1 MTAGLNH
8 HAIEAVVAR
17 AVDPRVGIIHDL
29 RAIEP
34 GPGAPRFFH
43 YAAQLSNLRAFGWEG
58 NLTLLEAGSATRQAA
73 RASVLFDALGCYA
86 AAFHAPHELEL
97 YSYRHATKRSVAPDR
112 LALFSDEQYAQE
124 AFSFEPFTDATPV
137 RWVPATSL
145 ESGERSFV
153 PAAAALLPY
162 RARGETGEAAIQPP
176 SSVGLACACSREEAV
191 RTAICD
197 VIKHDALA
205 LCWNA
210 RLSPPHVRVETLSD
224 ENYPLVERFETIGR
238 ITALN
243 ITLDTSVPTFLLCLE
258 SPAEAAPAMVFGSG
272 CDPDPDR
279 AFRLALDDL
288 ALALHL
294 CGDAL
299 EVRRRQADRLTV
311 DHRLDRLAFWCAHA
325 HRSHAAF
332 LFASSERLAF
342 EEVSG
347 RIGAAP
353 ADSRGLAATVAA
365 AGYEVFIVDLTTSDL
380 RELGV
385 AAVRAI
391 VPGLQPL
398 FGNPRE
404 QALGG
409 TRLGEL
415 PGRLG
420 FRPEKRSP
428 PDAVVPHPFVLKGIE
443 S

>member
-1 MTAGLNH
+1 VTSGLNH
-8 HAIEAVVAR
+8 HVIEAVVAR
-17 AVDPRVGIIHDL
+17 AVDPRVGVIHDL
-29 RAIEP
+29 RAIDP
-34 GPGAPRFFH
+34 VPGAPRFFH
-43 YAAQLSNLRAFGWEG
+43 YAAQVSNLRAFGWEG
-58 NLTLLEAGSATRQAA
+58 NLTILEAGSATRQAA

-86 AAFHAPHELEL
+86 AAFHAPQELEL
-97 YSYRHATKRSVAPDR
+97 HSYRHAAKPCIAPNR
-112 LALFSDEQYAQE
+112 FALFSDGQYAQE
-124 AFSFEPFTDATPV
+124 AFPFAPFSDATPV
-137 RWVPATSL
+137 RWVAATSL
-145 ESGERSFV
+145 ESGEPSSV

-162 RARGETGEAAIQPP
+162 RVRDTEEAVIQPASP
-176 SSVGLACACSREEAV
+176 IGLACACSREGAV

-210 RLSPPHVRVETLSD
+210 RLSPPQVRVETLSD
-224 ENYPLVERFETIGR
+224 DNYALVERFETIGR

-258 SPAEAAPAMVFGSG
+258 CPAEGAPAMVFGSG

-279 AFRLALDDL
+279 AFGLALDDL
-288 ALALHL
+288 ALALRL
-294 CGDAL
+294 CMNAL
-299 EVRRRQADRLTV
+299 EARRRQADQV
-311 DHRLDRLAFWCAHA
+311 SMEHRLDRLAFWCARA
-325 HRSHAAF
+325 NRPRAAF

-342 EEVSG
+342 EELSD
-347 RIGAAP
+347 RFSAAP
-353 ADSRGLAATVAA
+353 DGSRGLAAALAA

-398 FGNPRE
+398 FGHPRE

-409 TRLGEL
+409 TRLWEL

-420 FRPEKRSP
+420 FRPEQPSG
-428 PDAVVPHPFVLKGIE
+428 PDAVLPHPFVLKGIE